1 MIVWICCLELDSHQ
15 NPAIF
20 TFAERNLYY
29 PVGICAAQLCVW
41 SCRCVC
47 TYVQVC
53 NQKHLFR
60 ILPVCQSLSAACSQ
74 DLYVAKNANWTFSES
89 WMLDICHMAWSPMMP
104 KDYYGAHLLT
114 AQIIEVVTPTTDWH
128 DWKCR
133 EKPTPTWWQ
142 CINLNSVQHSPLT
155 VFSTHRVC
163 VLWNSS
169 IQCSQYVRLVFIRA
183 CDVMSCFC

>member
-74 DLYVAKNANWTFSES
+74 VLYVAKNANWTFSES

-114 AQIIEVVTPTTDWH
+114 AQIIERLSRPPLTGMIENAGRSQPQRDGSALIWTLYNTVH
-128 DWKCR
+128 
-133 EKPTPTWWQ
+133 WQ
-142 CINLNSVQHSPLT
+142 CSVLT
-155 VFSTHRVC
+155 GYVFCGTLVHNALSMC
-163 VLWNSS
+163 VL
-169 IQCSQYVRLVFIRA
+169 CS
-183 CDVMSCFC
+183 